1 MKAPPSLFQIR
12 SVSREH
18 NANQRLAEL
27 FINEKVVGG
36 SESYLAKFEK
46 RFDFQ
51 NLISFLF
58 KFLIKCLI
66 LFETCTRVCVDNPIS
81 LFC

>member
-51 NLISFLF
+51 YLISFLF
-58 KFLIKCLI
+58 KLKKCLI
-66 LFETCTRVCVDNPIS
+66 LFETCTRVC
-81 LFC
+81 

>member
-46 RFDFQ
+46 
-51 NLISFLF
+51 
-58 KFLIKCLI
+58 
-66 LFETCTRVCVDNPIS
+66 V
-81 LFC
+81 